1 MRLNLIDRARQRSR
15 LVTAATWKYH
25 SFLMNFIGFADAA
38 PPVWRVGEVEEGGG
52 ERWPQMHISEFKFHY
67 FEALSIKLVS
77 GQGSLLLKIV
87 WYLIVD
93 SMIFELQFNFKY
105 IYIYILIIR
114 LYICMYIYK
123 EIVFFF

>member
-93 SMIFELQFNFKY
+93 SMIFELQFNF
-105 IYIYILIIR
+105 IYIYLLLDYI
-114 LYICMYIYK
+114 YICMYIYK